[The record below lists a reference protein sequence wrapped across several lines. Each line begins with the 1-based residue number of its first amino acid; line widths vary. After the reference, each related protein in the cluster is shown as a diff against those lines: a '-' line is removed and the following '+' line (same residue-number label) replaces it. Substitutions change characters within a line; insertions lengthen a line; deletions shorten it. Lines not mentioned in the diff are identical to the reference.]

1 MQKFSFFALYACAA
15 ETLNLIFPFFQKDR
29 VPVKK
34 PKPCFNGLGSGIGD
48 LGREGDNG
56 LPQLGAKISGQ
67 NSVA

>member
-15 ETLNLIFPFFQKDR
+15 ETKLNLSFFQKDR